1 MLNARGL
8 LLMALLGCGSA
19 AVFGAA
25 PLAAWVDGSIANGTV
40 IQQAADAWLHLTQ
53 RAGLDRPYDSLRRD
67 VRDAEAAHFGG
78 DS

>member
-67 VRDAEAAHFGG
+67 VRDAEASHFGG

>member
-8 LLMALLGCGSA
+8 LLIALLGCGSA

-25 PLAAWVDGSIANGTV
+25 PLAAWVDGSIANGTA

-53 RAGLDRPYDSLRRD
+53 RIGLDRPYDSLRRE

-78 DS
+78 DN